1 MAMFYSIIRASK
13 DIHEEFTRVNSI
25 SQINTELY

>member
-13 DIHEEFTRVNSI
+13 DIHEEFTRVNSKLKL
-25 SQINTELY
+25 NTELY